1 MSSLTESDED
11 LFYTP
16 KISSPGNFRRYLD
29 ISRSDSLSEDDIGNH
44 SGNEGFID
52 DELFPD
58 TSLPEADLYP
68 DLSSPNFE
76 GGQEVH
82 GDHGE
87 PAQPIP
93 MSDEQKKELQDELE
107 KVEGEIATLRQV
119 LGSKIRYSAELKRKL
134 GITPLQEMKNDFQ
147 LGIKTI
153 KDSTPYQKTNEKL
166 HDLNEKLHQSPAYQ
180 KTSAAAKSAA
190 EKTSTVV
197 AGIGSTVS
205 RKLGDLRNSQT
216 FKSVEGKM
224 ESAYAQ
230 VKAKVS
236 GSKSEG
242 NFEEALQ
249 SEKEMTTN
257 GSTGTPET
265 VPEEKVPL

>member
-1 MSSLTESDED
+1 MSAPLKTEESFEAAQ
-11 LFYTP
+11 
-16 KISSPGNFRRYLD
+16 GN
-29 ISRSDSLSEDDIGNH
+29 N
-44 SGNEGFID
+44 
-52 DELFPD
+52 
-58 TSLPEADLYP
+58 DLYP

>member
-1 MSSLTESDED
+1 MSAPLKTEESFEAAQ
-11 LFYTP
+11 
-16 KISSPGNFRRYLD
+16 GN
-29 ISRSDSLSEDDIGNH
+29 N
-44 SGNEGFID
+44 
-52 DELFPD
+52 
-58 TSLPEADLYP
+58 DLYP

-153 KDSTPYQKTNEKL
+153 KDSTPYQKT
-166 HDLNEKLHQSPAYQ
+166 
-180 KTSAAAKSAA
+180 SAAAKSAA